1 MTQQEK
7 DILIEKIIDTG
18 SSLTDGEL
26 GIILQDEE
34 LREIYE
40 VSAAVRSAC
49 IQPLKIDVESEWRL
63 FRHKI
68 LPKPSRWRWV
78 MRVAAVFFG
87 VLAVSSIVKIAIDRI
102 LVPDE
107 PVIAEV
113 SAPKQSEVVAADN
126 EVESPHIG
134 IDEADVPAPRQVV
147 KRVGR
152 SMKST
157 AKEETVAEEV
167 DVDEYLRLQQAG
179 IDNDLA
185 LLQAQTYIDEV
196 QALREATLPPEDADT
211 PDDDGIRYVIM
222 Q

>member
-18 SSLTDGEL
+18 SSLTDVEL

-68 LPKPSRWRWV
+68 LPKPSRWRRA

-87 VLAVSSIVKIAIDRI
+87 VLAVSFIVKIAIDRI
-102 LVPDE
+102 MTPDA
-107 PVIAEV
+107 PVLAEA
-113 SAPKQSEVVAADN
+113 SAPKQSEVVVVDN
-126 EVESPHIG
+126 EVESPLTG
-134 IDEADVPAPRQVV
+134 IDEADDPALRQVA
-147 KRVGR
+147 KREGR

-157 AKEETVAEEV
+157 VKEETVEEEV

-196 QALREATLPPEDADT
+196 QALREATLPSEDADT